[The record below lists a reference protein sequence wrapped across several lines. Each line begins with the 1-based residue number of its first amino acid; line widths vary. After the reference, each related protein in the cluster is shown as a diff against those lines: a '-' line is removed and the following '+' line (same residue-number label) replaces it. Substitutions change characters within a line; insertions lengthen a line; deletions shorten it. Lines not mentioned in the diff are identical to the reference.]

1 MNHLQHIL
9 FLGMIAIYTNVIYN
23 VCINYTSTDQSISS
37 ILKNTECNRIIFVN
51 MIAMGTITL
60 LYEGLRYDRFSLITM
75 FFLVLGIYG
84 VLYYDHT
91 QTVHFVY
98 CFVVFISILCFM
110 IHHCC
115 KTDDVLLYVSLGLQ
129 ILLCIVI
136 FFESIIIHSEVYLL
150 MNFAFFYI
158 YLHFSSVSDIEL
170 PLPPPPP
177 PLCNEPLCT

>member
-9 FLGMIAIYTNVIYN
+9 FLGMIVIYIYVIYN
-23 VCINYTSTDQSISS
+23 VCINYTINDSSISS
-37 ILKNTECNRIIFVN
+37 ILKNTDCNRIIFTN

-60 LYEGLRYDRFSLITM
+60 MYEGLRYDRFSLITM

-91 QTVHFVY
+91 QSVHYVY

-115 KTDDVLLYVSLGLQ
+115 KTDDVILYVSLGLQ
-129 ILLCIVI
+129 LLLCIVI
-136 FFESIIIHSEVYLL
+136 FFETNIIHSEVYLL

-158 YLHFSSVSDIEL
+158 YLHFSCVSAIEL
-170 PLPPPPP
+170 PPPLPPS
-177 PLCNEPLCT
+177 NDTLCT